1 MHASIRP
8 RWPFRQWAPSICS
21 VGRSVGEE
29 EINCLACCT
38 TLVFV
43 DDDDDRKPSSRN
55 FIRRHQLVCH
65 KIRRGRR
72 RGKGYT
78 IYCAAPGWMVGW
90 MGGWT
95 WPPFVKPRSRV
106 EGEDGGGAVV
116 ATWQWQAVRPTDS
129 ASVRRFGKAARRRPT
144 SSQGISHRGGPPSRR
159 SRQTRRPRW
168 RRRTDGEI
176 KPGN

>member
-1 MHASIRP
+1 MHSSIRP

-21 VGRSVGEE
+21 VGEE
-29 EINCLACCT
+29 EINCLACST

-43 DDDDDRKPSSRN
+43 VDDDDRKPSSRN

-78 IYCAAPGWMVGW
+78 IYCAAPGWMVG
-90 MGGWT
+90 
-95 WPPFVKPRSRV
+95 R
-106 EGEDGGGAVV
+106 EDGHGRHLSNQEAGKRERIAVV
-116 ATWQWQAVRPTDS
+116 ATWQWQAVQPTDS
-129 ASVRRFGKAARRRPT
+129 PSVGTGKAAADIVAGDLTPGR
-144 SSQGISHRGGPPSRR
+144 SISPPPPPARMDGG
-159 SRQTRRPRW
+159 
-168 RRRTDGEI
+168 I